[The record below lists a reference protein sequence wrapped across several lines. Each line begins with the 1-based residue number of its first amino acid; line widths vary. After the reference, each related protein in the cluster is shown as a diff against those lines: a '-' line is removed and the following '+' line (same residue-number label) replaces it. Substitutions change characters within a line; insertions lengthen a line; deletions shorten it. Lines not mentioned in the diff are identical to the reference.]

1 MALQS
6 IGLGTT
12 EGDGTGDSIRTGG
25 DKINDNFSELY
36 TLLGTG
42 TALSSGIS
50 ATATVVTLAAPS
62 ITGVASFA
70 DGSASAPAIA
80 NTGDAN
86 TGIFFSAADTVN
98 ITTGGT
104 ERVEIDS
111 SGLDVTGAITATTT
125 ITATAGVAGTTGT
138 FSAAVSGTTGTF
150 SAAVSGTTGT
160 FSSDVTGLTL
170 NATGD
175 TAASDNA
182 AIGYTAAEGL
192 ILTGQ
197 GSTSDIT
204 LKNDADATV
213 FTVPTGTDD
222 ILFPDGAMAMWG
234 AASDLQIYH
243 DGSNSIIKDNGTG
256 NLSLRADDFQLTNST
271 FGENYI
277 TAANNGAVT
286 LYHDNAVKLATS
298 AAGGTLTGVW
308 VTSANITDGTIVSAD
323 IANGTIVSADIAD
336 GTIVSADIADGTI
349 VSADIADGQIT
360 TAKLATA
367 VLTAATDIGEAIVDA
382 DLFLIDNGAGGTL
395 RKTTAARI
403 KTYAGSTGAITGI
416 TSVLNTSLVL
426 GRDADNDIDFSAD
439 NIITFRAAGV
449 DQVKLIDN
457 VFSPVADSDVDLG
470 TSSLFFKDA
479 FIDTITST
487 GTITA
492 TGSITCGS
500 STGTGGVLSAVRHE
514 GRVCDF
520 RRYST
525 SGEIVHFEFG
535 ASTVGSISTDG
546 SSTAY
551 NTSSDYR
558 LKENVDYNWTATT
571 RLKKLKPARFN
582 FISDATNTLVDG
594 FLAHEAATVVP
605 ESVLGEKDAT
615 EMQGMDQSKLVP
627 LLVKT
632 IQEMEARITALEDD

>member
-1 MALQS
+1 MAYQS
-6 IGLGTT
+6 LGIGSAAD
-12 EGDGTGDSIRTGG
+12 DGTGDSLRIGG
-25 DKINDNFSELY
+25 DKLNDNFSELY

-42 TALSSGIS
+42 TVLTAGIS
-50 ATATVVTLAAPS
+50 ATSSTVTLASPAITTS
-62 ITGVASFA
+62 ITHA
-70 DGSASAPAIA
+70 DNVKAYYG
-80 NTGDAN
+80 TG
-86 TGIFFSAADTVN
+86 
-98 ITTGGT
+98 
-104 ERVEIDS
+104 
-111 SGLDVTGAITATTT
+111 
-125 ITATAGVAGTTGT
+125 
-138 FSAAVSGTTGTF
+138 
-150 SAAVSGTTGT
+150 
-160 FSSDVTGLTL
+160 
-170 NATGD
+170 
-175 TAASDNA
+175 
-182 AIGYTAAEGL
+182 
-192 ILTGQ
+192 
-197 GSTSDIT
+197 
-204 LKNDADATV
+204 
-213 FTVPTGTDD
+213 
-222 ILFPDGAMAMWG
+222 
-234 AASDLQIYH
+234 SDLEIYH

-558 LKENVDYNWTATT
+558 LKENVDYTWDATT
-571 RLKKLKPARFN
+571 RFKKLKPARFN

>member
-6 IGLGTT
+6 LGLGTT
-12 EGDGTGDSIRTGG
+12 TGDGTGDSIRDGG
-25 DKINDNFSELY
+25 DKINDNFSEIY

-42 TALSSGIS
+42 SALTSGIS
-50 ATATVVTLAAPS
+50 ATATVVTLASPS
-62 ITGVASFA
+62 ITGVLALA
-70 DGSASAPAIA
+70 DGSVSAPAIT
-80 NTGDAN
+80 NIGDSN
-86 TGIFFSAADTVN
+86 TGIYFGAADTVN
-98 ITTGGT
+98 VTTGGT
-104 ERVEIDS
+104 KRVDIDS

-125 ITATAGVAGTTGT
+125 ITGTT
-138 FSAAVSGTTGTF
+138 
-150 SAAVSGTTGT
+150 
-160 FSSDVTGLTL
+160 LE
-170 NATGD
+170 ATGD
-175 TAASDNA
+175 TAAGDNA
-182 AIGYTAAEGL
+182 AIGFTAAEGL

-204 LKNDADATV
+204 LKNDADAIV

-222 ILFPDGAMAMWG
+222 ILFPDNAKVMLGAG
-234 AASDLQIYH
+234 SDLQIYH
-243 DGSNSIIKDNGTG
+243 DGSNSLIDDTGTG
-256 NLSLRADDFQLTNST
+256 SLFLRSGIITLSGAGGGETMATFTDD
-271 FGENYI
+271 
-277 TAANNGAVT
+277 GAVA
-286 LYHDNAVKLATS
+286 LYHNNVVKLATS

-535 ASTVGSISTDG
+535 ASTVGSISTNG
-546 SSTAY
+546 SATAY

-558 LKENVDYNWTATT
+558 LKENVDYTWDATT
-571 RLKKLKPARFN
+571 RFKKLKPARFN